1 MKELLD
7 LFLVF
12 ARIGGFTFG
21 GGYAMLPMLQREVVE
36 NRHWATEEE
45 LMDYYA
51 IGQCTPG
58 IIAVN
63 TATFIGYKV
72 KGVLGGIVATLGV
85 VAPSIVIITVI
96 ALLLQNFAQF
106 EAVQHIFNGIR
117 VCVCVLI
124 LDAVIKLG
132 KKSICDAATLLLFL
146 AVLCISLFTSVPTY
160 VLVILAGAAGVAI
173 TALRLDGKLNLR
185 GGDKS

>member
-1 MKELLD
+1 MNKKAGLLD
-7 LFLVF
+7 LFLTF

-36 NRHWATEEE
+36 KRGWCTDEE

-63 TATFIGYKV
+63 TATFVGQKTR
-72 KGVLGGIVATLGV
+72 GAAGGIMATLGV
-85 VAPSIVIITVI
+85 VAPSLVIITVI
-96 ALLLQNFAQF
+96 AAFIQNFADL
-106 EAVQHIFNGIR
+106 AIVQNAFAGIR

-124 LDAVIKLG
+124 LN
-132 KKSICDAATLLLFL
+132 
-146 AVLCISLFTSVPTY
+146 AVLKLLKARWWISPPL
-160 VLVILAGAAGVAI
+160 
-173 TALRLDGKLNLR
+173 
-185 GGDKS
+185 